1 MAGVST
7 LAVQR
12 RGTRDWQQGAAC
24 LGADTRIFYHPEN
37 ERGPSRRRR
46 ELQAKQICRECRVL
60 TDCLS
65 WALATREPYGV
76 WGGLSPEER
85 GALLTSQPA

>member
-1 MAGVST
+1 MAGVPAP
-7 LAVQR
+7 AVPKQGGWDWQR
-12 RGTRDWQQGAAC
+12 RAAC
-24 LGADTRIFYHPEN
+24 RGADTRIFYHPEN

-46 ELQAKQICRECRVL
+46 EQQAKQICRACPVL

-65 WALATREPYGV
+65 WALAARDPYGV

-85 GALLTSQPA
+85 EALLTSKSA

>member
-1 MAGVST
+1 MAAV
-7 LAVQR
+7 LAPAVPR
-12 RGTRDWQQGAAC
+12 RGSANWQERAAC
-24 LGADTRIFYHPEN
+24 RGADTRIFYHPDN

-46 ELQAKQICRECRVL
+46 EMRAKQICRGCPVL
-60 TDCLS
+60 TECLS

-85 GALLTSQPA
+85 GALLTSQLA

>member
-1 MAGVST
+1 MAAVLA
-7 LAVQR
+7 LAVPR
-12 RGTRDWQQGAAC
+12 RGSANWQERAARR
-24 LGADTRIFYHPEN
+24 GADTRIFYHPDN

-46 ELQAKQICRECRVL
+46 DMKAKQICRGCAVITE
-60 TDCLS
+60 CLS

-85 GALLTSQPA
+85 GALPTPRLA

>member
-1 MAGVST
+1 MAAVLAPAVS
-7 LAVQR
+7 R
-12 RGTRDWQQGAAC
+12 RGSANWQQQAAC
-24 LGADTRIFYHPEN
+24 RGADTRIFYHPDN

-46 ELQAKQICRECRVL
+46 DMQAKQICRGCAVITE
-60 TDCLS
+60 CLS
-65 WALATREPYGV
+65 RALATREPYGV

>member
-1 MAGVST
+1 MTGVLT
-7 LAVQR
+7 LAAPRQ
-12 RGTRDWQQGAAC
+12 GPASWQQRAAC
-24 LGADTRIFYHPEN
+24 RGADTQIFYHPEN

-46 ELQAKQICRECRVL
+46 EQLAKHICRACPVV

-85 GALLTSQPA
+85 GVLLTSRPA